1 MDAGTSLNLTSPN
14 AVPSGPEPASSIPSK
29 TALSS
34 KSTVYKV
41 GLAQC
46 DQNSDRTHGFSAVV
60 GTTTY
65 SLELSGFTQEGNPP
79 WDEKPRFP
87 PSEFQARLSK
97 DGAGDPYGPVCDK
110 VSKTGAHIYPNDLDK
125 AIDAFCTDGSPLKV
139 FDMTKQDNMFRY
151 PPKGQPRF
159 YEQERYKWWLSMGA
173 EPMNRKGG
181 ERPYFD
187 ENACE

>member
-1 MDAGTSLNLTSPN
+1 VEREA
-14 AVPSGPEPASSIPSK
+14 A
-29 TALSS
+29 
-34 KSTVYKV
+34 
-41 GLAQC
+41 
-46 DQNSDRTHGFSAVV
+46 
-60 GTTTY
+60 
-65 SLELSGFTQEGNPP
+65 
-79 WDEKPRFP
+79 FP
-87 PSEFQARLSK
+87 M
-97 DGAGDPYGPVCDK
+97 CDK
-110 VSKTGAHIYPNDLDK
+110 VSNIGAHIYPNDLDK